1 MDPQELREK
10 ADAMPR
16 DEVLSRYAIVADAAA
31 MIETYRPLVA
41 EVGAD
46 IVTFQ
51 VASLDQ
57 EATIRMIGAEV
68 IPALRAL

>member
-1 MDPQELREK
+1 
-10 ADAMPR
+10 
-16 DEVLSRYAIVADAAA
+16 
-31 MIETYRPLVA
+31 
-41 EVGAD
+41 VGAD